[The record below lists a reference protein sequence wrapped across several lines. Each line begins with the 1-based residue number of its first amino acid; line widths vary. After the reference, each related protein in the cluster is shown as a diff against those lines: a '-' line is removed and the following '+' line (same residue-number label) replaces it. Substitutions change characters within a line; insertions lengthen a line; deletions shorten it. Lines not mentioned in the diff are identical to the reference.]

1 MLDTFIKYLS
11 YEKRY
16 SENTVQAYHRD
27 IRQFLEYGSDSYDV
41 KDIKAFTQSHIRSWI
56 VFMVQK
62 GLSPRSV
69 NRKISA
75 IKSYFSFLK
84 KNGHLNAN
92 PATNA
97 RMLKTEKRLPQ
108 YLQED
113 EMCNLL
119 DRLVFEE
126 NFKGCRDKLL
136 LETLYLTGMRREELI
151 SLKDADV
158 DYSRKVLRIF
168 GKGKKER
175 LVPVSDQFLAEL
187 QNYTRMRNQFFD
199 SDVFESIRSE
209 GRWER
214 V

>member
-27 IRQFLEYGSDSYDV
+27 IRQFLKYGSDSYDIE
-41 KDIKAFTQSHIRSWI
+41 DINAFNQSHIRSWI
-56 VFMVQK
+56 VFMVQN

-113 EMCNLL
+113 EIRNLL
-119 DRLVFEE
+119 DKLVFEE
-126 NFKGCRDKLL
+126 NFKGYRDKLV
-136 LETLYLTGMRREELI
+136 LETLYITGMRREELI
-151 SLKDADV
+151 SLKDTDV
-158 DYSRKVLRIF
+158 DYSRKVIRIF

-175 LVPVSDQFLAEL
+175 LMPVSEKFLIEIQKYKQIRDL
-187 QNYTRMRNQFFD
+187 FF
-199 SDVFESIRSE
+199 
-209 GRWER
+209 
-214 V
+214 